1 MDYFNCL
8 TVTPEKAKELS
19 PDLPA
24 WFNPVWMQAVGGLY
38 SITPKVLI
46 VTKNDNPVARLPF
59 YEKCFL
65 RFRQAYNPTLVY
77 YTPVFFTL
85 PERKNANRNQLLQ
98 YEIMLR
104 MGEYLKRHYTKVLL
118 SLTPEVWDI
127 RGFTEEGLNAVPRY
141 TYILNLKKQ
150 SEFFLGEAAK
160 IRRGEREGYV
170 FSAGKAPE
178 RMLELVY
185 AMYERKKHP
194 FPQDREGVLRLM
206 KTGLDEGIL
215 EQYNILRD
223 NEIVSSIAIINDR
236 EQTAYGWLMATEQ
249 EEMKKGAS
257 LILFKELFQALRER
271 FMAFDLCGAN
281 SKGPSRL
288 KAALG
293 AELKLFFRIIK

>member
-1 MDYFNCL
+1 M
-8 TVTPEKAKELS
+8 VTPEKAKELN
-19 PDLPA
+19 PGLPV
-24 WFNPVWMQAVGGLY
+24 WFNPIWMQAVGGLY

-46 VTKNDNPVARLPF
+46 VTKNDNPVAWLPL
-59 YEKCFL
+59 YEKRFL
-65 RFRQAYNPTLVY
+65 HLSQAYNPTLVY

-118 SLTPEVWDI
+118 SMTPEVWDI
-127 RGFTEEGLNAVPRY
+127 RGFTEAGLNAVPRY
-141 TYILNLKKQ
+141 TFILNLKVPA
-150 SEFFLGEAAK
+150 EFFLREAAK
-160 IRRGEREGYV
+160 IRRAEREGYA

-185 AMYERKKHP
+185 AMYERKEHF

-206 KTGLDEGIL
+206 KTGIEEGIL

-236 EQTAYGWLMATEQ
+236 EQTAYGWLMATQ
-249 EEMKKGAS
+249 PEEMKKGAS
-257 LILFKELFQALRER
+257 LILYKELFQTLGKR

-281 SKGPSRL
+281 SKGPTRL
-288 KAALG
+288 KAAMG